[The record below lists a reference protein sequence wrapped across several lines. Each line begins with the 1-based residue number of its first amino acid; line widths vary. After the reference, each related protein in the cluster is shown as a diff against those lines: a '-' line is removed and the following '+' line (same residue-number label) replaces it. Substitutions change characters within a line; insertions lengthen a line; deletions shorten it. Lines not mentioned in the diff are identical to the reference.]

1 MIIKADS
8 LMWAGAVEMR
18 NFGVVCNNS
27 VVVGSSMVVGI
38 TPNQPWKQRGTS
50 EV

>member
-1 MIIKADS
+1 MIKADS
-8 LMWAGAVEMR
+8 LVWAGAVKKID
-18 NFGVVCNNS
+18 FGVGSNNS